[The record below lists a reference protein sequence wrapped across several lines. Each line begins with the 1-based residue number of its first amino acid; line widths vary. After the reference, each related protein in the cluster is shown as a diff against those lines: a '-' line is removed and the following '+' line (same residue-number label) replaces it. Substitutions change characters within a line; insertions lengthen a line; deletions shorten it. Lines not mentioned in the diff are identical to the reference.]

1 MIKQQKLL
9 IFCRKAINSACNP
22 LWYHEIL
29 SLYIG
34 FHVIPSRACRSVPF
48 RPSAAS
54 FSGVFKQF
62 SAEKCSKMLFF
73 LRKTGF
79 SSPFFTSVFSKTDV
93 SHGFFVWSH
102 ATGLRAALRPPT
114 GAVIVTFPSL
124 TSDFFSFFVA
134 QMIIKLRKSIHKY
147 SQKYSTFS
155 KVFTDPLQGIK
166 YINKSQ
172 GNRFG
177 QVKKVKNINKKRLK
191 KDVLN

>member
-1 MIKQQKLL
+1 M
-9 IFCRKAINSACNP
+9 
-22 LWYHEIL
+22 L
-29 SLYIG
+29 SRP
-34 FHVIPSRACRSVPF
+34 VRAVPCRSD
-48 RPSAAS
+48 RPPRR
-54 FSGVFKQF
+54 FPVFL
-62 SAEKCSKMLFF
+62 SSF
-73 LRKTGF
+73 LRKSAQKCCFFSEKRGF
-79 SSPFFTSVFSKTDV
+79 YPLFFTSVFSKTDV

-102 ATGLRAALRPPT
+102 ATGLRAAWRPPT